1 MLGTILIYLLVFTTF
16 VSSLS
21 FFISVKDERFLTLA
35 RYAYLLS
42 CGIII
47 FVSGHFLSNILF
59 HDYSYTYIFNYS
71 NNDLPLHLLVSSFF
85 AGQEGSFLLWSL
97 LAALIGVMII
107 PQARKNNMENLVMGF
122 YSLIFLFLVVMLIA
136 KSPFTQIW
144 ETYPNDLTPNSPMPT
159 DGRGLNP
166 ILESFWMTIHP
177 PILFIGYATMAV
189 PFVFALSGLVRKD
202 YTSWLKPAYQWSLV
216 TSGILGLGIMLGGF
230 WAYETLGW
238 GGFWGWDPVEN
249 SSLLPWIVINAFI
262 HTLLVQRR
270 TGGLVK
276 VNFFLAV
283 LSFILVIYATF
294 LTRSGVLGDTSVH
307 SFIDP
312 GAFAYFLLLIFLL
325 LFLFLG
331 MLLIIIRAK
340 DINRSLRPIDNESES
355 KENAGF
361 NLSSREYFISI
372 GVVFLLASAVIIF
385 IGTSFPI
392 FMDIL
397 GKDKTAVEISFYNK
411 LNLPIV
417 FGILLLNG
425 FTLYTNWRKTGFKKT
440 IWRII
445 AAAIISLILVVIL
458 SVLGVSEFR
467 FQLLAYSVIFSII
480 INAEFLVRN
489 VGFKLAKLG
498 GYISHLGF
506 AVMILGVIGNA
517 VFSDSKTIELELN
530 TPVNGWEYSFEFFS
544 KTEFDKHRTDQ
555 EKYKYN
561 VKISDGSSETIASP
575 VIYWSSFNEFSS
587 PFFEPGII
595 GGFSEDLYLEPKTV
609 DFKEFGDEI
618 RAMPDEMNKVPHDP
632 SVSVVFKGLD
642 MSQMQTMQNQKHMII
657 GAVIEI
663 RTKKTYTDTLY
674 AIIDPQN
681 NKNTIA
687 WQEIPDKNYQIG
699 FKDINVSEEIE
710 KSDISLAFA
719 REVFICKVSRESYMS
734 LVWIGSLSAIIGFFF
749 PLIKRK
755 QN

>member
-16 VSSLS
+16 SSSL
-21 FFISVKDERFLTLA
+21 FYFISAKDKRFLTLA
-35 RYAYLLS
+35 RYAYLFS

-47 FVSGHFLSNILF
+47 FVSGHFMSIILA

-71 NNDLPLHLLVSSFF
+71 NNDLPMHLLISSFF
-85 AGQEGSFLLWSL
+85 AGQEGSFLLWAL
-97 LAALIGVMII
+97 LSAIVGII
-107 PQARKNNMENLVMGF
+107 ILPQSRKYNMENVVMGF
-122 YSLIFLFLVVMLIA
+122 YSLLFLFLVVMLVA

-144 ETYPNDLTPNSPMPT
+144 ETYPNDLTPNSLMPS
-159 DGRGLNP
+159 DGRGMNP

-249 SSLLPWIVINAFI
+249 SSLMPWIVINAFI
-262 HTLLVQRR
+262 HTLLVQHR

-276 VNFFLAV
+276 VNFFMAV
-283 LSFILVIYATF
+283 LSFVLVIYATF

-331 MLLIIIRAK
+331 TFLIILRAK
-340 DINRSLRPIDNESES
+340 DINKTLNNASLNDENN
-355 KENAGF
+355 KEGGF
-361 NLSSREYFISI
+361 ELSSREYFISI
-372 GVVFLLASAVIIF
+372 GVVFLMASTVIIF

-397 GKDKTAVEISFYNK
+397 GKEKTAVEISFYNK
-411 LNLPIV
+411 WNLPIV

-425 FTLYTNWRKTGFKKT
+425 FTLYTNWKKTGFKKT
-440 IWRII
+440 MWRII
-445 AAAIISLILVVIL
+445 ASAVISFILVIIL
-458 SVLGVSEFR
+458 SILGINEFR

-489 VGFKLAKLG
+489 FGFKVSKLG
-498 GYISHLGF
+498 SYISHIGF
-506 AVMILGVIGNA
+506 ALMILGVIGNA
-517 VFSDSKTIELELN
+517 VFSSSKTLELELN
-530 TPVNGWEYSFEFFS
+530 TPVRGWEYTFEFVS
-544 KTEFDKHRTDQ
+544 KTEIDKHRKDQ

-561 VKISDGSSETIASP
+561 VNISDGKSNTLASP
-575 VIYWSSFNEFSS
+575 VIYWSSFNDFST
-587 PFFEPGII
+587 PFFEPGIV
-595 GGFSEDLYLEPKTV
+595 GGLSEDLYLEPKTV

-618 RAMPDEMNKVPHDP
+618 RALPDEINRIPHDTD
-632 SVSVVFKGLD
+632 VSIVFKGLD
-642 MSQMQTMQNQKHMII
+642 MSQMQTMQNHQHMII
-657 GAVIEI
+657 GAVVDITLE
-663 RTKKTYTDTLY
+663 KTYTDTLY

-687 WQEIPDKNYQIG
+687 WQEIPGKEYQIG

-749 PLIKRK
+749 PLFKK
-755 QN
+755 KKK